1 MERFRGEF
9 RITDS
14 KDEMN
19 MGFII
24 SSLHTTYWAE
34 GRQDEIIRNSFGNST
49 VLSLF
54 NGKDQLGFARLVG
67 DACTFCWLC
76 DVFVDPLVQGEGLGK
91 FLMESVMAHPM
102 TQVRLKLLLT
112 KDAHGL
118 YEQYGFERCEA
129 MSLRSDSY

>member
-1 MERFRGEF
+1 MELSRGKY
-9 RITDS
+9 RITDNR
-14 KDEMN
+14 DEMN
-19 MGFII
+19 MDFII

-34 GRQDEIIRNSFGNST
+34 GRPDEIIRNSFGNST

-54 NGKDQLGFARLVG
+54 KDETQIGFARLVG
-67 DACTFCWLC
+67 DAYTFCWLC
-76 DVFVDPLVQGEGLGK
+76 DVFIVPELQGQGLGK
-91 FLMESVMAHPM
+91 FLMEAVLAHPM